1 MTDIIAADALL
12 ERVNDVTTRLTEADI
27 WHEVR
32 FFREDGVSIL
42 AHVPGE
48 YWEID
53 VLTDGSIDV
62 EVFRTTGELEDE
74 AAVDRLIKTQGI
86 RTQ

>member
-53 VLTDGSIDV
+53 ILTDGSVDV

-74 AAVDRLIKTQGI
+74 AAIDRLIQSQSN

>member
-1 MTDIIAADALL
+1 MSDILGADALL

-62 EVFRTTGELEDE
+62 EVFRTTGELEGE
-74 AAVDRLIKTQGI
+74 AAIDRLISTQSV

>member
-1 MTDIIAADALL
+1 MTDIIGADALL
-12 ERVNDVTTRLTEADI
+12 ERVNDVTTRLSSAEI

-53 VLTDGSIDV
+53 VLIDGSVDV
-62 EVFRTTGELEDE
+62 EVFRTTGELEGE
-74 AAVDRLIKTQGI
+74 AAIDRLLETQAV